1 MNWKKTLLFISTAIG
16 TTTLAFH
23 VINKFIFNASDEHSE
38 EDESN
43 YYNWKFGNIYYK
55 KEGTGSP
62 VLLIHD
68 LNHYSSSME
77 WDKVIGTLSK
87 EHTVYTIDLLGC
99 GKSDKPAITYTC
111 YLYVQLL
118 TDFIRDIIGEK
129 TDIVATGASASFVT
143 AACQNIA
150 DQIDHIILVC
160 PESTHA
166 LAKVKIHEVLTRK
179 NRYKRLVFILVL
191 FSLVLLVGILGF
203 GLTKE
208 KEKKVQKTEQFVS
221 SQKVVLV
228 NGGCEN
234 MQTNPLKEET
244 DEQMIKAVKDYYT
257 EKKADT
263 EFVEMYDHFKIYTKS
278 GKYKDT
284 YVAFVRYD
292 MKIKDIY
299 TEVPGLGTLY
309 VKKDS
314 QGNYQITQQVKKKE
328 IREYINRIAE
338 HEDVQALMNQTHES
352 YQKAVGSD
360 ALLKEALDD
369 LKDAYEN
376 SIGN

>member
-1 MNWKKTLLFISTAIG
+1 MNIQKKMNPITIIG
-16 TTTLAFH
+16 NL
-23 VINKFIFNASDEHSE
+23 E
-38 EDESN
+38 
-43 YYNWKFGNIYYK
+43 IYIIK

-166 LAKVKIHEVLTRK
+166 LAKAPNHKSKLLAKIINIPIYGT
-179 NRYKRLVFILVL
+179 FIYN
-191 FSLVLLVGILGF
+191 VGARNTALSDSAECKYLYASILGHYTTVNVAHCLE
-203 GLTKE
+203 GLTTSIAVITGKTHQ
-208 KEKKVQKTEQFVS
+208 KHHKKPPNTATYFHLSNTSK
-221 SQKVVLV
+221 SQ
-228 NGGCEN
+228 
-234 MQTNPLKEET
+234 
-244 DEQMIKAVKDYYT
+244 AADYFHNA
-257 EKKADT
+257 KMSLHSWNK
-263 EFVEMYDHFKIYTKS
+263 
-278 GKYKDT
+278 
-284 YVAFVRYD
+284 
-292 MKIKDIY
+292 
-299 TEVPGLGTLY
+299 
-309 VKKDS
+309 
-314 QGNYQITQQVKKKE
+314 
-328 IREYINRIAE
+328 
-338 HEDVQALMNQTHES
+338 
-352 YQKAVGSD
+352 
-360 ALLKEALDD
+360 
-369 LKDAYEN
+369 
-376 SIGN
+376 

>member
-166 LAKVKIHEVLTRK
+166 LAKAPNHKSKLLAKIINIPIYGTFIYNVGARNTALSDSAECKYLYASILGHYTTVNVAHCLEGLTTSIAVITGK
-179 NRYKRLVFILVL
+179 NAPETSQKATEYCHILPSIDHLLQEHINTILRQVTIAQTTDVHTRTGTHMLHIAQVADIVICIFYRLLLRGICQFFSSTLFIQVFIFRHKFLRVILIL
-191 FSLVLLVGILGF
+191 FYTNSCYLLDFLNIAVAAL
-203 GLTKE
+203 
-208 KEKKVQKTEQFVS
+208 
-221 SQKVVLV
+221 
-228 NGGCEN
+228 
-234 MQTNPLKEET
+234 
-244 DEQMIKAVKDYYT
+244 VKDW
-257 EKKADT
+257 
-263 EFVEMYDHFKIYTKS
+263 V
-278 GKYKDT
+278 
-284 YVAFVRYD
+284 
-292 MKIKDIY
+292 
-299 TEVPGLGTLY
+299 
-309 VKKDS
+309 
-314 QGNYQITQQVKKKE
+314 
-328 IREYINRIAE
+328 
-338 HEDVQALMNQTHES
+338 
-352 YQKAVGSD
+352 
-360 ALLKEALDD
+360 
-369 LKDAYEN
+369 
-376 SIGN
+376 

>member
-166 LAKVKIHEVLTRK
+166 LAKAPNHKSKLLAKIINIPIYGT
-179 NRYKRLVFILVL
+179 FIYN
-191 FSLVLLVGILGF
+191 VGARNTALSDSAECKYLYASILGHYTTVNVAHCLE
-203 GLTKE
+203 GLTTSIAVITGKNAPE
-208 KEKKVQKTEQFVS
+208 T
-221 SQKVVLV
+221 SQK
-228 NGGCEN
+228 
-234 MQTNPLKEET
+234 
-244 DEQMIKAVKDYYT
+244 AT
-257 EKKADT
+257 E
-263 EFVEMYDHFKIYTKS
+263 YCHILPS
-278 GKYKDT
+278 
-284 YVAFVRYD
+284 
-292 MKIKDIY
+292 I
-299 TEVPGLGTLY
+299 
-309 VKKDS
+309 
-314 QGNYQITQQVKKKE
+314 
-328 IREYINRIAE
+328 E
-338 HEDVQALMNQTHES
+338 HL
-352 YQKAVGSD
+352 
-360 ALLKEALDD
+360 
-369 LKDAYEN
+369 
-376 SIGN
+376 

>member
-1 MNWKKTLLFISTAIG
+1 MNIQKKMNPITIIG
-16 TTTLAFH
+16 NL
-23 VINKFIFNASDEHSE
+23 E
-38 EDESN
+38 
-43 YYNWKFGNIYYK
+43 IYIIK

-166 LAKVKIHEVLTRK
+166 LAKL
-179 NRYKRLVFILVL
+179 
-191 FSLVLLVGILGF
+191 
-203 GLTKE
+203 
-208 KEKKVQKTEQFVS
+208 
-221 SQKVVLV
+221 
-228 NGGCEN
+228 
-234 MQTNPLKEET
+234 
-244 DEQMIKAVKDYYT
+244 
-257 EKKADT
+257 
-263 EFVEMYDHFKIYTKS
+263 
-278 GKYKDT
+278 
-284 YVAFVRYD
+284 
-292 MKIKDIY
+292 
-299 TEVPGLGTLY
+299 
-309 VKKDS
+309 
-314 QGNYQITQQVKKKE
+314 QIT
-328 IREYINRIAE
+328 
-338 HEDVQALMNQTHES
+338 NQN
-352 YQKAVGSD
+352 YLQR
-360 ALLKEALDD
+360 
-369 LKDAYEN
+369 
-376 SIGN
+376 